1 MTEEAAAA
9 FAAPP
14 EIPAAESAPRAARET
29 VGAAEAAAAAAGIG
43 VAGAAEAS
51 ADKSGAEA
59 KGAPQAE
66 NAEGNAAP
74 RPQTSAPQAEIA
86 EDSAPSAAEV
96 RANAYKELD
105 ESLPEINA
113 VLAEAGLPP
122 LTPDQVAETKA
133 HIDRLSGKMAEM
145 QAQAAAAKPPT
156 LEESLKRAG
165 ASDTQIAS
173 VKKALDIPVPS
184 LADFSDQAA
193 WNKAAEA
200 YASEF
205 GAAIGADDKTVA
217 SMKNI
222 LTSLPAGGTAE
233 KSAPRSCRCGAPR
246 SGA

>member
-1 MTEEAAAA
+1 
-9 FAAPP
+9 
-14 EIPAAESAPRAARET
+14 
-29 VGAAEAAAAAAGIG
+29 
-43 VAGAAEAS
+43 
-51 ADKSGAEA
+51 
-59 KGAPQAE
+59 
-66 NAEGNAAP
+66 
-74 RPQTSAPQAEIA
+74 
-86 EDSAPSAAEV
+86 
-96 RANAYKELD
+96 
-105 ESLPEINA
+105 
-113 VLAEAGLPP
+113 
-122 LTPDQVAETKA
+122 
-133 HIDRLSGKMAEM
+133 MAEM

-233 KSAPRSCRCGAPR
+233 KS
-246 SGA
+246 